1 MVTTLEK
8 KIKQLSKILENRPGD
23 ELTMLALAEASFRRG
38 FRLEALT
45 AYQEIVTNH
54 PVPEAYLAVAE
65 IYANQSMFQEA
76 YGELTH
82 LFELDPN
89 NVEARLLVNELSL
102 DSLPPEDIQAI
113 MGTQT
118 SEVAFENTRLRLK
131 IKRSIYH
138 RELQERTRNATLEP
152 GTVMHEYHMEEAKRK
167 LIKIDELLQQLAIL
181 QQRNQELQLAIP
193 RPKLVAPSDPQAAS
207 DQDMPPL
214 DSFEA
219 FEEAANTSVVNDT
232 PEIEMPLET
241 QFNADTTEQTPTAS
255 ESPSLITSKP
265 DIDSTTSVQALDD
278 EGGRN
283 YEDNEFSDEVISET
297 TSTPPR
303 EVAPAPAQ
311 TESDDSEDR
320 GTHPEPAS
328 LDLNLGIAQ
337 IQTSAAIQPISQGFP
352 SEFSISLDSPIAPD
366 LPDLSPAALD
376 TDPEPLQNQDEV
388 YSPEEESTAYESQED
403 LGHQLD
409 SSTMDKTPSP
419 YAEQDSLSESKLAY
433 EPTDPDE
440 APSITE
446 RPFQL
451 EIQLEDGTD
460 HSQQLK
466 YDPTRGK
473 VDSSYEPDPSTPE
486 FAEPSFNATPAV
498 LEPDSA
504 DTEADTPTNSTG
516 AEEPSGIPIEH
527 ARIVIEDSTLT
538 DELSLGHLGIDKL
551 DPLPSSPQTN
561 GPDKISPA
569 RKAFY
574 QLHSESISSLT
585 STLARTRGVTSIFL
599 AAREGV
605 AINSSAKDHIS
616 QERIGELVKESFE
629 FLEAFAS
636 DLSYWVLECSGGIFV
651 MQRLDD
657 LHVLIAVGQAGANF
671 GALRYTM
678 DKTKIKFEQLLAQAP
693 K

>member
-8 KIKQLSKILENRPGD
+8 KIRQLSKILASRPDD
-23 ELTMLALAEASFRRG
+23 ELTMLAFAEASFRRG

-76 YGELTH
+76 YGELTR

-102 DSLPPEDIQAI
+102 DSLPPEDIQTI

-118 SEVAFENTRLRLK
+118 SEVAIENTRLRLK
-131 IKRSIYH
+131 IQRSIYH

-152 GTVMHEYHMEEAKRK
+152 GIVMHEYHMEEAKRK
-167 LIKIDELLQQLAIL
+167 LIKIDELLQQLGIL
-181 QQRNQELQLAIP
+181 QQRNQELQVAIP
-193 RPKLVAPSDPQAAS
+193 RPKLVAPPDLQDSS
-207 DQDMPPL
+207 DQDVLPL
-214 DSFEA
+214 DGSES
-219 FEEAANTSVVNDT
+219 FEEATTTAVANDT
-232 PEIEMPLET
+232 PEIEMPLEIPL
-241 QFNADTTEQTPTAS
+241 DVSTTGQTPEAWESHNLIISKS
-255 ESPSLITSKP
+255 E
-265 DIDSTTSVQALDD
+265 IDSDSTDSVQALDGESRLSD
-278 EGGRN
+278 
-283 YEDNEFSDEVISET
+283 EDNEFSDEIISAT
-297 TSTPPR
+297 TSKPPMG
-303 EVAPAPAQ
+303 V
-311 TESDDSEDR
+311 
-320 GTHPEPAS
+320 EPAS

-337 IQTSAAIQPISQGFP
+337 IQAAATIQPISQGFH
-352 SEFSISLDSPIAPD
+352 SEFSISLDNPIAPD
-366 LPDLSPAALD
+366 LPDLSPTASD
-376 TDPEPLQNQDEV
+376 SEPGTLESQDEV
-388 YSPEEESTAYESQED
+388 YSTKEESTIYESKED
-403 LGHQLD
+403 LDHHLD
-409 SSTMDKTPSP
+409 SSALDKASSP
-419 YAEQDSLSESKLAY
+419 YVEQESISESQLAY
-433 EPTDPDE
+433 EPTSPGE

-446 RPFQL
+446 TSFQL
-451 EIQLEDGTD
+451 EIQLEDDTD
-460 HSQQLK
+460 HSQQLVAN
-466 YDPTRGK
+466 PTRGHS
-473 VDSSYEPDPSTPE
+473 DSSYEPDPSAPE
-486 FAEPSFNATPAV
+486 FVQPSFDAAPALV
-498 LEPDSA
+498 EPDSTA
-504 DTEADTPTNSTG
+504 TENDAYLTSSTQ
-516 AEEPSGIPIEH
+516 AEDPSGIPIEH
-527 ARIVIEDSTLT
+527 AHIVIEDSTFT
-538 DELSLGHLGIDKL
+538 SELSLEHLGIERL
-551 DPLPSSPQTN
+551 DPVQPSPQTN
-561 GPDKISPA
+561 GPADISAA

-599 AAREGV
+599 AAREGIT
-605 AINSSAKDHIS
+605 INASSKDHIS

>member
-89 NVEARLLVNELSL
+89 NVEARLLVNELSVN
-102 DSLPPEDIQAI
+102 SLPPEDIQAI

-152 GTVMHEYHMEEAKRK
+152 GKVMHEYHMEEAKRK

-193 RPKLVAPSDPQAAS
+193 RPKLVAPSDPQVPS
-207 DQDMPPL
+207 DQDVLPL
-214 DSFEA
+214 DDSES
-219 FEEAANTSVVNDT
+219 FEEAATTAVVNDT
-232 PEIEMPLET
+232 PKIEMPLET
-241 QFNADTTEQTPTAS
+241 QFNAGTTGQTSTAS
-255 ESPSLITSKP
+255 ESPSLITSKS
-265 DIDSTTSVQALDD
+265 DIDSTNSVQALAD
-278 EGGRN
+278 ESGQN
-283 YEDNEFSDEVISET
+283 YEDNEFSGEITSEA

-303 EVAPAPAQ
+303 GVAPAQ
-311 TESDDSEDR
+311 TESNDSEDR

-366 LPDLSPAALD
+366 LPDLSPTALD
-376 TDPEPLQNQDEV
+376 TDPGPLQSQDEV
-388 YSPEEESTAYESQED
+388 YSPEEESTAYESEED

-409 SSTMDKTPSP
+409 SSTIDHTPP
-419 YAEQDSLSESKLAY
+419 LYVEQESLSESQLAY
-433 EPTDPDE
+433 EPTGSGE

-446 RPFQL
+446 RPFLL

-460 HSQQLK
+460 HSQQLE
-466 YDPTRGK
+466 YDPTRDK
-473 VDSSYEPDPSTPE
+473 VNSSYEPDSSAPE
-486 FAEPSFNATPAV
+486 FVEPSFDAAPAIV
-498 LEPDSA
+498 EPDST
-504 DTEADTPTNSTG
+504 DTEAATPTHSAP

-538 DELSLGHLGIDKL
+538 DELSLGHLGINKL
-551 DPLPSSPQTN
+551 DPLPPSPQTN

-605 AINSSAKDHIS
+605 TINSSAKDHIS
-616 QERIGELVKESFE
+616 QERVGELVKESFE